1 MKALQSSILA
11 YIYVCTYKQ
20 RGCDFQCAV
29 WHLACQNEAYI
40 LAWTV
45 GEAKKNSQ
53 EGLLLDSNTFC
64 LWWSWSSRETLF
76 CFLHRIRI
84 PMTNGHVR
92 LGIAFLR
99 QPTSSTTNT
108 NPSIYISSR
117 YVLYT
122 LLGPCTLY
130 IFHSQSSIF
139 VSWGKNL
146 ILSKTFRLK
155 GMIFSMRDVNC

>member
-1 MKALQSSILA
+1 MAHFDPECEQENKRMKALQSSILA

-29 WHLACQNEAYI
+29 WHLACQNEAYTI
-40 LAWTV
+40 ELEQLV
-45 GEAKKNSQ
+45 KQKKNSQ

-99 QPTSSTTNT
+99 QPTSTR
-108 NPSIYISSR
+108 YIII
-117 YVLYT
+117 LT
-122 LLGPCTLY
+122 LLHTY
-130 IFHSQSSIF
+130 IHTSWSLHTIF
-139 VSWGKNL
+139 FICKVQF
-146 ILSKTFRLK
+146 IL
-155 GMIFSMRDVNC
+155 